1 MRNKEQS
8 TEQPTVQSTV
18 QTTVESTVQ
27 SIVQATVQ
35 SIVQATVQP
44 TVQSNYVSGAGI
56 LAVPAIGVCVF
67 SRTTRSQDKSSMN
80 NLLSQ
85 KDVICFKFD
94 DIVNK

>member
-27 SIVQATVQ
+27 P
-35 SIVQATVQP
+35 IVQATVQP